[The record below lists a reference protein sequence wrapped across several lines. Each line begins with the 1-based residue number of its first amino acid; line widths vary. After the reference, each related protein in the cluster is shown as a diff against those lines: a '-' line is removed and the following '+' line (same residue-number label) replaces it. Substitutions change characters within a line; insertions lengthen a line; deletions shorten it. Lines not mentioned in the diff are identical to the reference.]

1 MSEETFTA
9 WACKS
14 KSAPLEPM
22 EMTFCHWDED
32 MVQMDI
38 ICCGVCG
45 TDLVSHWCQFVIEYA
60 YLSISTQ

>member
-9 WACKS
+9 WACS
-14 KSAPLEPM
+14 AKSAPLKPM
-22 EMTFCHWDED
+22 EMKFCTWDED

-45 TDLVSHWCQFVIEYA
+45 TDIVSFFY
-60 YLSISTQ
+60 T